1 MLRVVSVFALS
12 ALMGCASQSSLMD
25 LRDMSDEN
33 LISHYLETEDEITA
47 TQKEL
52 EASSKGGRVIP
63 SAIHQDELND
73 LKKRKYRI
81 EGEFT
86 RRGLALPPTKTPEGE
101 ESL

>member
-33 LISHYLETEDEITA
+33 LIAHHLETEDEIIA

-52 EASSKGGRVIP
+52 EESSKGGRVIP
-63 SAIHQDELND
+63 SAIHQGELDD

-81 EGEFT
+81 EAEFT
-86 RRGLALPPTKTPEGE
+86 RRGLALPATNASEGE